1 MKEIKTNMPLK
12 EQVEILASYISENH
26 SSYITADNGGA
37 IQTAIAIM
45 KDNEERLSLELME
58 AGTYDFGDK

>member
-12 EQVEILASYISENH
+12 EQVEILASYIAENH
-26 SSYITADNGGA
+26 SDHITAENGGA

-45 KDNEERLSLELME
+45 KMQQDSIHGWAEHSKEYSSLHP
-58 AGTYDFGDK
+58 